1 MNVRSLYLAV
11 VFAISLIGNSHAQGY
26 AGLGSSAD
34 EGFSVVASGENLSFP
49 SDHGPHGNFRIEW
62 WYVTANL
69 VDENGMALGLQW
81 TLFRNALKP
90 ENPPK
95 SGWQNRQFWLGHSA
109 ITTSETHLSAEM
121 FARGGIGQAG
131 VTPVPF
137 SAWID
142 NWRLQSVA
150 DSDEDPLT
158 RMTMR
163 ATGSGFSYNVKMTA
177 NGPLVRHG
185 LNGFSRKSDQGQAS
199 YYYSQPFYEM
209 TGSVTLNGVTRQVTG
224 KAWLDR
230 EWSSQPLAADQT
242 GWDWFSLHLDSGSKI
257 MLFRVRRKEGRDFY
271 SGSHIM
277 PNGDITPVSNED
289 VTFTPEN
296 YQTVAGKRIPTRWRI
311 SLSKENISF
320 TALALNPN
328 SWMDNSFGYWE
339 GPIIIKGD
347 VNGTGY
353 LEMTGY

>member
-1 MNVRSLYLAV
+1 MNVRSLFLAV
-11 VFAISLIGNSHAQGY
+11 AFATSLIGNSHAQGY

-34 EGFSVVASGENLSFP
+34 EGFSVVKPGKNLSFP
-49 SDHGPHGNFRIEW
+49 ADHGPHGNFRIEW

-69 VDENGMALGLQW
+69 VDENGTALGLQW

-90 ENPPK
+90 ESLPG
-95 SGWQNRQFWLGHSA
+95 SGWQSRQFWLGHSA

-121 FARGGIGQAG
+121 FARGGVGQAG

-137 SAWID
+137 GAWID

-150 DSDEDPLT
+150 DPDEDPFA
-158 RMTMR
+158 RMTMQ
-163 ATGSGFSYNVKMTA
+163 AAGPGFSYNVKMTA
-177 NGPLVRHG
+177 KGPLVRHG
-185 LNGFSRKSDQGQAS
+185 LNGFSRKSDRGQAS

-209 TGSVTLNGVTRQVTG
+209 AGSVTLKGVTTQVIG

-242 GWDWFSLHLDSGSKI
+242 GWDWFSLHLDNGSKI
-257 MLFRVRRKEGRDFY
+257 MLFRVRRKQGRDFY
-271 SGSHIM
+271 SGSRIM
-277 PNGDITPVSNED
+277 PNGDITPLSNDD
-289 VTFTPEN
+289 VTFTPKN
-296 YQTVAGKRIPTRWRI
+296 HHTVAGKSIPTSWRI

-320 TALALNPN
+320 TALALNPQ

-339 GPIIIKGD
+339 GPIIVKGD
-347 VNGTGY
+347 MNGTGY